1 MRCTHCASE
10 ILDDSRFCGI
20 CGRAIAAA
28 RRQDAPGQGVATPP
42 AAGAARRGAGS
53 ASALELP
60 VSRGARR
67 GRILAVLALDMVMAG
82 VGLALILS
90 HARGC
95 DRARDIPAAVFTGDA
110 PEARK

>member
-1 MRCTHCASE
+1 MRCPHCASE

-28 RRQDAPGQGVATPP
+28 RRQHASDQGMVAPASGEV
-42 AAGAARRGAGS
+42 RRGAGS

-67 GRILAVLALDMVMAG
+67 GRILAVLALDVIMAG
-82 VGLALILS
+82 VGLSLILS

-95 DRARDIPAAVFTGDA
+95 DRARDLPAATSIGDA
-110 PEARK
+110 PEAPK